1 MNCPICGK
9 KMKRIQIP
17 NPFGVARTDLYV
29 CTKCEN
35 GMYFGSQDLLD
46 KFKTVNTALSV
57 AISSLKSIQQTE
69 AVLGFMTDDALKE
82 LKQIVVPEKGKKHA
96 KKSN

>member
-9 KMKRIQIP
+9 KMKCTQIP

-29 CTKCEN
+29 CTKCES
-35 GMYFGSQDLLD
+35 GMYFGSQDLLN
-46 KFKTVNTALSV
+46 KFKTINTALSV
-57 AISSLKSIQQTE
+57 AISSLKSIQQTVG
-69 AVLGFMTDDALKE
+69 VLGFMADDTLKE
-82 LKQIVVPEKGKKHA
+82 LKQIVIPEKGKKHA